1 MHWEPPARSK
11 KMQTKLSIATKLIHI
26 AVNDSSV
33 KKSTRCNRTPY
44 KQIPMAE
51 YGYNDRW
58 L

>member
-11 KMQTKLSIATKLIHI
+11 KMQTKLSIVTKLIHI

-51 YGYNDRW
+51 YGYNDR
-58 L
+58 